1 MPAQEFSKLISR
13 VYGTAA
19 EVVDRYD
26 GLVDKSVGD
35 EVVALFMPG
44 FAGADHAGRAVDA
57 ARGFLRATGND
68 GDDPWI
74 PVGAGVHTGVAAG
87 AGEMFVSAAAADAA
101 GLVTGELEART
112 LDLRGRDEA
121 VGAWVARP

>member
-13 VYGTAA
+13 FYGTAA

-35 EVVALFMPG
+35 EVVAL
-44 FAGADHAGRAVDA
+44 R
-57 ARGFLRATGND
+57 
-68 GDDPWI
+68 
-74 PVGAGVHTGVAAG
+74 AGVHTGVAAG